1 MGVEE
6 ARGSARQ
13 RAGEDVMWSV
23 EVEGRE
29 RGSEGLTYEK
39 SGYEKRPSD
48 NLARPRQKSQGRFS

>member
-1 MGVEE
+1 
-6 ARGSARQ
+6 
-13 RAGEDVMWSV
+13 MWSV

-48 NLARPRQKSQGRFS
+48 NLTRPCPPRRQRILNAVECATAARCAASG